1 MSVTMTGKSNRVVQ
15 GLWIGSALSAMERM
29 SINSFLVN
37 GHEYHL
43 YVYDDVK
50 QVPDGAVIKD
60 GNEILPSSMIFLYR
74 DYASYSGF
82 SNFFRYKLLLDKG
95 GWWADTDL
103 ICLKPFDFQEE
114 HVFASE
120 IIHDEVLIT
129 SGVIK
134 APADSRAMQYAW
146 QVCQTKNPQQLVW
159 GETGPKLMAEI
170 VREFSLEA
178 YVKPSTVFCPLSVLD
193 WHQVREPDG
202 DFRFAET
209 THAIHLWNE
218 AWRRTGYD
226 KNRSYHPDCLYE
238 KLKRKYLD

>member
-1 MSVTMTGKSNRVVQ
+1 LAITDKSNRTVQ
-15 GLWIGSALSAMERM
+15 GLWIGSELSAMERM
-29 SINSFLVN
+29 SINSFLIN
-37 GHEYHL
+37 GHDYHL

-50 QVPDGAVIKD
+50 RVPKGAVIKD
-60 GNEILPSSMIFLYR
+60 GNEILPASRIFLYK

-103 ICLKPFDFQEE
+103 ICLKPFAFQEE

-120 IIHDEVLIT
+120 SIHDEVLIT

-134 APADSRAMQYAW
+134 APAGSRAMQYAW

-159 GETGPKLMAEI
+159 GETGPQLMAET
-170 VREFSLEA
+170 VRKFSLEA
-178 YVKPSTVFCPLSVLD
+178 CVKQCGIFCPLSVLD
-193 WHQVREPDG
+193 WHRVREPDG
-202 DFRFAET
+202 DLMLADT

-218 AWRRTGYD
+218 AWRRTGHD
-226 KNRSYHPDCLYE
+226 KNASYHPDCLYE
-238 KLKRKYLD
+238 KLKRKYLDQ

>member
-1 MSVTMTGKSNRVVQ
+1 MTDKSNRTVQ
-15 GLWIGSALSAMERM
+15 GLWIGSEMSAMERM
-29 SINSFLVN
+29 SINSFLMK

-43 YVYDDVK
+43 YVYDEVK

-60 GNEILPSSMIFLYR
+60 GNEILPSSMIFLYK

-120 IIHDEVLIT
+120 IINDEVLIT

-134 APADSRAMQYAW
+134 APAGSRAMQYAW

-159 GETGPKLMAEI
+159 GETGPKLMAET

-178 YVKPSTVFCPLSVLD
+178 YVKPCTVFCPVSVLD
-193 WHQVREPDG
+193 WHKVREPDG
-202 DFRFAET
+202 DFKFAET
-209 THAIHLWNE
+209 TRAIHLWNE
-218 AWRRTGYD
+218 AWRRTGHD
-226 KNRSYHPDCLYE
+226 KNASYHPDCLYE
-238 KLKRKYLD
+238 KLKRKYLDQ

>member
-1 MSVTMTGKSNRVVQ
+1 MTDKSNRTVQ
-15 GLWIGSALSAMERM
+15 GLWIGSELSAMERM
-29 SINSFLVN
+29 SINSFLMN

-50 QVPDGAVIKD
+50 RVPEGAVIKD
-60 GNEILPSSMIFLYR
+60 GNEILPSSMIFLYK

-103 ICLKPFDFQEE
+103 ICLKPFDFHEE

-120 IIHDEVLIT
+120 IIHDDVLIT

-134 APADSRAMQYAW
+134 APAGSQAMRYAW

-159 GETGPKLMAEI
+159 GETGPKLMAET

-178 YVKPSTVFCPLSVLD
+178 YVKPCNVFCPLSVLD
-193 WHQVREPDG
+193 WHKVREPDG
-202 DFRFAET
+202 DLTFAET
-209 THAIHLWNE
+209 THAVHLWNE
-218 AWRRTGYD
+218 AWRRTGHD
-226 KNRSYHPDCLYE
+226 KNASYHPDCLYE